1 MTEVLPSMPFTTVIH
16 SSGNSG
22 AVPEGGEQGITT
34 EKYHSGCRLGFVRG
48 RHKQAERS
56 IITRR
61 VWVPAWLGSVVCL
74 PLGRGLAAWGLG
86 ALAGIMGGDREP
98 ELHKQLDVVGLD

>member
-1 MTEVLPSMPFTTVIH
+1 M
-16 SSGNSG
+16 
-22 AVPEGGEQGITT
+22 
-34 EKYHSGCRLGFVRG
+34 
-48 RHKQAERS
+48 S

-61 VWVPAWLGSVVCL
+61 VWVPWLGSVVCCL

-86 ALAGIMGGDREP
+86 ALAGIMGGGREP